1 MIDLGK
7 SYCNLINAGNNMKKI
22 NIPTKLRGAVKS
34 ILKYR
39 HARQYH
45 QKHARE
51 TDLIL
56 KSIENHTGRKLDKN
70 CKKLC
75 DDYAVEI
82 LGHKHFAPW
91 LYVYSRISGEF
102 KEGWIPDNYYGSVV
116 VPKLQ
121 GKYGRVSFLKPLN
134 GLFFQ
139 RDVFPDLLSYVNGV
153 FFDSCYK
160 VVPAESVKKILF
172 RDQDRVV
179 FKLDNSR
186 KGLGIYV
193 FSRESFSLEKIKQ
206 LGNGLFQRFIKQHDL
221 FTKFTQSSV
230 ATLRL
235 TTICENDG
243 AVSVRAGY
251 LKMARQN
258 ETHVKAKNS
267 VLVPVNPE
275 DGVFND
281 FGYKPG
287 WIETEVHPDT
297 NIAFSGQVIPHFEEC
312 VETVTELH
320 KKVPFARNIGWD
332 LTVDNADNVQIMEWN
347 GWHNG
352 VKFAEATQGPC
363 FADLGWEKLGMI
375 GD

>member
-1 MIDLGK
+1 
-7 SYCNLINAGNNMKKI
+7 MKKI
-22 NIPTKLRGAVKS
+22 NLSKKLRGVVKS

-39 HARQYH
+39 HARRYH
-45 QKHARE
+45 QKHAKE
-51 TDLIL
+51 TDHIL
-56 KSIENHTGRKLDKN
+56 KSIVKHTGRKLDEK

-82 LGHKHFAPW
+82 LGHKRYAPW

-102 KEGWIPDNYYGSVV
+102 KEGWIPDNYYGSMV

-121 GKYGRVSFLKPLN
+121 GKYGRISFLKPLN
-134 GLFFQ
+134 RLFFQ
-139 RDVFPDLLSYVNGV
+139 CDLFPDLLSYVNGI
-153 FFDSCYK
+153 FFDSDYK
-160 VVPAESVKKILF
+160 VVPAKSVNSILF
-172 RDQDRVV
+172 RDQDRIV
-179 FKLDNSR
+179 FKLDTSR
-186 KGLGIYV
+186 KGRGIYV
-193 FSRESFSLEKIKQ
+193 FNRESFSLEKIKQ

-221 FTKFTQSSV
+221 LTKFTQSSV

-235 TTICENDG
+235 TTICEDDG
-243 AVSVRAGY
+243 TVSVRAGY

-267 VLVPVNPE
+267 VLVPINPE

-287 WIETEVHPDT
+287 WIKTKMHPDT
-297 NIAFSGQVIPHFEEC
+297 NMAFSGQVIPHFEEC
-312 VETVTELH
+312 VETVTALH

-332 LTVDNADNVQIMEWN
+332 LTVDNAGNVQIMEWN

-363 FADLGWEKLGMI
+363 FADLGWEKLWMI
-375 GD
+375 DD